1 MNRLH
6 ELFSIA
12 LDVFNLATSRGFYF
26 LPFLFAIAYLILS
39 DDEKHKRAITFLLA
53 PTALGMLILLSPFV
67 GSYAE
72 GRDYIQI
79 CRFYWTLPFDLIVA
93 YCIAD
98 SLWKAKR
105 PSAKAALIAV
115 LALGVMSSTRQYN
128 TAYPKVDIGWPWEV
142 AANLYKVPASVEKTC
157 DIILAQQN
165 GETCRAAFPHDLA
178 MYVRQYD
185 ATIMMPYGSYGEWSN
200 SQSSCFGPINTD
212 QINLDEVEEV
222 ALEDGLDY
230 FVLDQSKIVSGSLE
244 NYTEIDS
251 VQDGETSYGVY
262 KRIFTVA

>member
-39 DDEKHKRAITFLLA
+39 DDEKHKRTITFLLA

-105 PSAKAALIAV
+105 PATKAALIAV

-128 TAYPKVDIGWPWEV
+128 TILPKVDIGWPWEV

-157 DIILAQQN
+157 DIILTEQN
-165 GETCRAAFPHDLA
+165 GKACRAAFPHDLA

-185 ATIMMPYGSYGEWSN
+185 ATIMMPYGSYVEWRN
-200 SQSSCFGPINTD
+200 SESPCFGPINTD
-212 QINLDEVEEV
+212 QINLDEVEQV

-230 FVLDQSKIVSGSLE
+230 FVLDQSKIVSGSLV
-244 NYTEIDS
+244 NYAEIDS
-251 VQDGETSYGVY
+251 VPDGETSYSVY

>member
-6 ELFSIA
+6 ELLSIA
-12 LDVFNLATSRGFYF
+12 LDVFDLATSKGFYF

-105 PSAKAALIAV
+105 PAAKAALIAV
-115 LALGVMSSTRQYN
+115 LALGVISSTRQYN
-128 TAYPKVDIGWPWEV
+128 TIYPKVDIGWPWEV

-157 DIILAQQN
+157 DICL
-165 GETCRAAFPHDLA
+165 L
-178 MYVRQYD
+178 
-185 ATIMMPYGSYGEWSN
+185 
-200 SQSSCFGPINTD
+200 
-212 QINLDEVEEV
+212 
-222 ALEDGLDY
+222 
-230 FVLDQSKIVSGSLE
+230 
-244 NYTEIDS
+244 YTSPSPRDCS
-251 VQDGETSYGVY
+251 
-262 KRIFTVA
+262 

>member
-39 DDEKHKRAITFLLA
+39 DDEKHKRTITFLLA

-98 SLWKAKR
+98 SLWKAN
-105 PSAKAALIAV
+105 V
-115 LALGVMSSTRQYN
+115 
-128 TAYPKVDIGWPWEV
+128 
-142 AANLYKVPASVEKTC
+142 
-157 DIILAQQN
+157 QQP
-165 GETCRAAFPHDLA
+165 RL
-178 MYVRQYD
+178 R
-185 ATIMMPYGSYGEWSN
+185 
-200 SQSSCFGPINTD
+200 
-212 QINLDEVEEV
+212 L
-222 ALEDGLDY
+222 
-230 FVLDQSKIVSGSLE
+230 
-244 NYTEIDS
+244 
-251 VQDGETSYGVY
+251 
-262 KRIFTVA
+262 

>member
-12 LDVFNLATSRGFYF
+12 LDVFDLATSKGFYF

-39 DDEKHKRAITFLLA
+39 DDEKHKRIITFLLA
-53 PTALGMLILLSPFV
+53 PTALGLLILLSPFV

-79 CRFYWTLPFDLIVA
+79 CRFYWILPFDLIVA

-105 PSAKAALIAV
+105 PAAKAALIAV
-115 LALGVMSSTRQYN
+115 FALGVMSSTRQYN
-128 TAYPKVDIGWPWEV
+128 TIYPKVDIGLPWEV

-165 GETCRAAFPHDLA
+165 GETCRAAFPQALA

-185 ATIMMPYGSYGEWSN
+185 ATIMMPYGSYAER
-200 SQSSCFGPINTD
+200 SSSEHSCYQPINAD
-212 QINLDEVEEV
+212 QINLDEVEQV
-222 ALEDGLDY
+222 ALDDGLDY
-230 FVLDQSKIVSGSLE
+230 FVLDQSKITGGSLE
-244 NYTEIDS
+244 NYTPIAT
-251 VQDGETSYGVY
+251 VQDGETSYCIY
-262 KRIFTVA
+262 QMMPPLA